1 MRIYLNSA
9 KILLQ
14 INLFCDTIERRELA
28 ETKQREICGGES
40 FPIKV
45 GSIEFMREII
55 CLNDGWDFC
64 SDKADL
70 RKKKLPKKMK
80 IEKVNLPH
88 IIENVGLEKFTVKSG
103 KMSYRRVFDVTA
115 NDANKSFFLE
125 FEGVMHELNLFVN
138 GKKIQ
143 SHYGGYDCFAVDITK
158 YVNFPSSKTVN
169 RPIRN
174 SIVLSVDNRVEPDL
188 PIGKPSDAIDFMYYG
203 GVYRNVK
210 LIKTESVRISNPFL
224 NNSDSDDGICIFN
237 DTVTR
242 EFALIG
248 INVSVE
254 NKANRAQKIRSVVN
268 VYDMDNNAV
277 AQFSSKEL
285 TVKKGAKKLLN
296 IAVRHD
302 LPRFWAPSHPYLYS
316 YVIDV
321 IANGQRVDSQCIR
334 RGIRTASV
342 DHRGFVLN
350 GARTYLRGIVR
361 HDQMPYIGNALS
373 DEAEYRDAFRIKK
386 AGFNLVKTGYYPTSK
401 AFIDACDELGLLVLN
416 VVPGYQHMQKGDFV
430 ELFKRNISSLVRRD
444 RNSTSVVLW
453 QATPSETSKVNAS
466 GATDKCFS
474 EFNDVL
480 RGELLYGER
489 PLIAGDTVGRKKPLD
504 LKYDAPY
511 CESDYL
517 TKKKSLSSMPGH
529 KGLVSDYGDYEF
541 GANKSVCHV
550 DRSDEGKMLLQA
562 WCMQWQHNR
571 NRGSRSIMGDVLTE
585 AFDHTSA
592 SQQGLARSGI
602 MDAFRLPK
610 FSCEFFRSQD
620 ERKGAKN
627 VFIPTYWNDERINK
641 LVVYSNCDSVKLYI
655 NNEFVE
661 ERTPDNGVT
670 RDYKPFDKKSI
681 TAREKSIRMALKGKT
696 NIASRHWALPVGLE
710 VKAARISPIVYHM
723 TDTIYTGGDCD
734 RLSYPPFTFDEIEY
748 ASGEVRAV
756 GYVNG
761 VAVCQ
766 HSVKTAGA
774 PHAVKIKIDYSNR
787 ALNNDGSDVIIAH
800 AEVVDA
806 EGVIVRDKDF
816 DIEFNISGGEFV
828 GDAQVRTEAG
838 IASTLLRAVRGAE
851 SVEIEAKSEGL
862 AGQRVGVSLNKT
874 VQVD

>member
-1 MRIYLNSA
+1 
-9 KILLQ
+9 
-14 INLFCDTIERRELA
+14 
-28 ETKQREICGGES
+28 
-40 FPIKV
+40 
-45 GSIEFMREII
+45 MREII
-55 CLNDGWDFC
+55 SLNDGWDFC

-80 IEKVNLPH
+80 IDKVNLPH
-88 IIENVGLEKFTVKSG
+88 IIENVGVEKFTVKSG
-103 KMSYRRVFDVTA
+103 KMSYRRVFDVTSD
-115 NDANKSFFLE
+115 DATKSFFIE
-125 FEGVMHELNLFVN
+125 FEGVMHEMSLYIN
-138 GKKIQ
+138 GKKIY
-143 SHYGGYDCFAVDITK
+143 SHYGGYDTFAVDITK
-158 YVNFPSSKTVN
+158 HVNFPGSKNSS
-169 RPIRN
+169 RSLRN

-188 PIGKPSDAIDFMYYG
+188 PIGKPSDEIDFMYYG
-203 GVYRNVK
+203 GVYRNVN
-210 LIKTESVRISNPFL
+210 LVKTESVRISNPFL
-224 NNSDSDDGICIFN
+224 SGANCDDGVYIFN

-248 INVSVE
+248 INITVE
-254 NKANRAQKIRSVVN
+254 NKANRAQKVRSVVN

-285 TVKKGAKKLLN
+285 TIKKGAKKLLN
-296 IAVRHD
+296 VAVRQD
-302 LPRFWAPSHPYLYS
+302 SPKFWAPSHPYMYS

-321 IANGQRVDSQCIR
+321 MANGQRVDSQCIR

-350 GARTYLRGIVR
+350 GARTYLRGVVR

-401 AFIDACDELGLLVLN
+401 AFIDACDELGLMVLN
-416 VVPGYQHMQKGDFV
+416 VAPGYQHMQNGDFC

-453 QATPSETSKVNAS
+453 QATPSETSKVNAK
-466 GATDKCFS
+466 GATDKRFT

-489 PLIAGDTVGRKKPLD
+489 PLIAGDTVGRKKPLE

-541 GANKSVCHV
+541 GANSSVTRV

-571 NRGSRSIMGDVLTE
+571 NRASRAIMGDVLTE

-592 SQQGLARSGI
+592 YQQGLARSGI
-602 MDAFRLPK
+602 MDAFRVPK
-610 FSCEFFRSQD
+610 FSYEFFRSQD

-641 LVVYSNCDSVKLYI
+641 LVVYSNCEKVRLYI
-655 NNEFVE
+655 NDEFVE
-661 ERTPDNGVT
+661 ERTPDSGIT

-681 TAREKSIRMALKGKT
+681 SAREKGIRKAQKEKA
-696 NIASRHWALPVGLE
+696 NIASRHWALPVGME

-723 TDTIYTGGDCD
+723 TDTIYSGGDCD
-734 RLSYPPFTFDEIEY
+734 RLSYPPFTFEDIEY
-748 ASGEVRAV
+748 TSGEVKAI
-756 GYVNG
+756 GYVG
-761 VAVCQ
+761 GEAVCQ
-766 HSVKTAGA
+766 YSVKTAGA
-774 PHAVKIKIDYSNR
+774 PCAVKIKLDYANR

-800 AEVVDA
+800 AEVVDS
-806 EGVIVRDKDF
+806 EGSIVRNREF

-828 GDAQVRTEAG
+828 GDAQMRTEAG

-851 SVEIEAKSEGL
+851 SVELEAKAEGL
-862 AGQRVGVSLNKT
+862 AGQRVVIALNKT